1 MKKNQS
7 RRSEMED
14 RKNRF
19 SKIFGSTHGLMV
31 AILLFVIV
39 GIDFISAVIKLVDSG
54 GWGAF
59 SFISSFFGLVPT
71 SLVALGFLLSYISG
85 KKNEISPAGLM
96 MIRAIIMIRGIVMF
110 IGFVILSIV
119 LLIAIFSFIGYL
131 GELMGGKGVAVVLVM
146 LLILAILVVAAVL
159 NLLYALKVNKL
170 LANIR
175 WYEKVKSPLN
185 VKLIKFMT
193 VLFIVGQALSLIGTI
208 VMMAF
213 SELYMSALRIA
224 SGYNEMMDRI
234 LYQFFG
240 IGGTS
245 AIMNQLI
252 SIVCIG
258 AMIAVYVMVYMMLN
272 KAERFDMMGQN
283 SQQEVPKKENVEPA
297 IDELEEGPTVHL
309 GGTAGSGIQDDDR
322 TVIIDNPSDNMA
334 NQYSGNSQRK
344 PEVLYEEPIQAVST
358 GAVIA
363 LSGKESGY
371 RYPVKDGE
379 ELIIG
384 KDPRVSHIIVDSAHE
399 RISKK
404 HCGIKWNAKINQYQ
418 VIDYSTNGTYIN
430 SIRKLNKGLF
440 VSVPKGTII
449 NLGKDNVDFKLD

>member
-1 MKKNQS
+1 
-7 RRSEMED
+7 
-14 RKNRF
+14 
-19 SKIFGSTHGLMV
+19 
-31 AILLFVIV
+31 
-39 GIDFISAVIKLVDSG
+39 
-54 GWGAF
+54 
-59 SFISSFFGLVPT
+59 
-71 SLVALGFLLSYISG
+71 
-85 KKNEISPAGLM
+85 M
-96 MIRAIIMIRGIVMF
+96 MIRVIIMIHGIVMF
-110 IGFVILSIV
+110 ICFTILSIV

-131 GELMGGKGVAVVLVM
+131 GELMGGEGVVAVLFM
-146 LLILAILVVAAVL
+146 LLALAMLIVAAVL

-175 WYEKVKSPLN
+175 WYEKVKNPLN

-193 VLFIVGQALSLIGTI
+193 VLFIVGQVLSLIGTI
-208 VMMAF
+208 VMMIF
-213 SELYMSALRIA
+213 SELYMSVIRMA
-224 SGYNEMMDRI
+224 SGYNAMVNRI

-245 AIMNQLI
+245 ATINQLI

-258 AMIAVYVMVYMMLN
+258 VMIAVYVIVYMMLN
-272 KAERFDMMGQN
+272 KVERFDMTGQN
-283 SQQEVPKKENVEPA
+283 NQQEIPKKEDEESQ
-297 IDELEEGPTVHL
+297 IDDLEEGPTVHL
-309 GGTAGSGIQDDDR
+309 GGTVGDEIQDDDR

-334 NQYSGNSQRK
+334 NQYLGNSQRK
-344 PEVLYEEPIQAVST
+344 PEVLYEEPVQAVST

-384 KDPRVSHIIVDSAHE
+384 KDPRMAHIIVDSSHE

-404 HCGIKWNAKINQYQ
+404 HCGVKWNAKANQYQ

-449 NLGKDNVDFKLD
+449 NLGKDNIDFKLD

>member
-1 MKKNQS
+1 
-7 RRSEMED
+7 MED

-19 SKIFGSTHGLMV
+19 SKIFGSTQGLMV
-31 AILLFVIV
+31 AILLFVVV
-39 GIDFISAVIKLVDSG
+39 GINFISAVIKLVDSG

-59 SFISSFFGLVPT
+59 SFIGSFLGLVPT

-85 KKNEISPAGLM
+85 KKDEISPAGLM
-96 MIRAIIMIRGIVMF
+96 MVRVIIMIRGIVMF
-110 IGFVILSIV
+110 IGFAILSIV

-131 GELMGGKGVAVVLVM
+131 GELMGGEGVAVVLFM
-146 LLILAILVVAAVL
+146 LLILAIIVVAAVL

-208 VMMAF
+208 MMMAF

-224 SGYNEMMDRI
+224 SAYDEMMERI
-234 LYQFFG
+234 LYEFLG

-245 AIMNQLI
+245 AIINQLI

-258 AMIAVYVMVYMMLN
+258 AMIAVYVIVYMMLN

-283 SQQEVPKKENVEPA
+283 NQQEVPKKEDIEPM

-322 TVIIDNPSDNMA
+322 TVIIDNPSD
-334 NQYSGNSQRK
+334 SVPDNSQIQ
-344 PEVLYEEPIQAVST
+344 PEVFYEEPVKPASA

-384 KDPRVSHIIVDSAHE
+384 KDPRVSHIIVDSSHE

-404 HCGIKWNAKINQYQ
+404 HCGVKWNAKANQYQ